1 MKLKANVLTSTRHTR
16 EETVT
21 SNWMES
27 KTIGTSQSD
36 TIPRYCVREDGL
48 SIINARKITDAK
60 FAIKIQDYDTGEIK
74 FDLPV
79 SKRNIKEVK
88 ISADGNWLAF
98 LMHISQVHTWEVYD
112 KNGLK
117 RLQFKKDKNVTPD
130 WKSNILEFLPL
141 EFIPFKNQPI
151 VAQLIT
157 VDGRKEPLVRNTI
170 FWCLF

>member
-1 MKLKANVLTSTRHTR
+1 MYGDGHTKLRLAGG
-16 EETVT
+16 
-21 SNWMES
+21 W
-27 KTIGTSQSD
+27 KTNPQKYKQFWENNKLIYKSTSQSD

-98 LMHISQVHTWEVYD
+98 LMHISQD
-112 KNGLK
+112 
-117 RLQFKKDKNVTPD
+117 
-130 WKSNILEFLPL
+130 ILC
-141 EFIPFKNQPI
+141 
-151 VAQLIT
+151 
-157 VDGRKEPLVRNTI
+157 
-170 FWCLF
+170 FWCYGTPT